1 MIVNREMMRHRACA
15 LRPWATTADENELEQ
30 NHGT

>member
-1 MIVNREMMRHRACA
+1 MMNPEILRRRRCV
-15 LRPWATTADENELEQ
+15 LRPSATTADENELEQ